1 MSLNEDI
8 AESCMSDT
16 LLTIKQDEKQFSI
29 FSNIISTIISINH
42 TMITTINKTSEKN
55 TTT

>member
-1 MSLNEDI
+1 MNLNEDI

-29 FSNIISTIISINH
+29 LSNIISTIISINH